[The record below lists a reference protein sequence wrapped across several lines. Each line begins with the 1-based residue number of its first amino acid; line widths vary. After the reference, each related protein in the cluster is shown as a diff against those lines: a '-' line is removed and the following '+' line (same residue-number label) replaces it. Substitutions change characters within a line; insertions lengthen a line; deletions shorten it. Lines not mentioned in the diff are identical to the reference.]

1 MASSTNVRK
10 EISRLYNVNSGIT
23 DEEFS
28 CLLAYIVV
36 NPNKVADIEECLK
49 YGNDRVRLRYLR
61 TLLSS
66 SMFSSMLNYII
77 WFANNNTYLFLC
89 FSFLL
94 LMIVKNIR
102 VIVEQSA
109 AGQGDFPNLDSLK
122 NIIKEVVKDE
132 VKDIKNDVRE
142 IKNEVRDI
150 KNELSGLGFKIE
162 QDFNKLIRAMDSI
175 DLFTRSTYWLSTQQD
190 LRLLVNN
197 PKYSDIEILL
207 CEDGKKLHGCRAIL
221 AARSEVFDRL
231 FYNGMKESYENKISF
246 PKINSAGM
254 EIILEYIYTGSV
266 KEESLTKDNTVEAF
280 YAAVYFQLSDLQDFI
295 FKTFK
300 NTNFAKNYSPEL
312 LSKISEK
319 MPFTEDN
326 VLLNLL
332 VEAVANIS
340 LNNIK
345 FGRLSITGLKCLL
358 SYIYEKE
365 KPFATPEYEV
375 FRYSAIL
382 AAKQVSNDAHKTLT
396 KLLPTLEQIEN
407 PIKVKNKFITDHQK
421 VGKELEPLIKF
432 IDFRRI
438 KVQILAN
445 IIEPLEIVPDK
456 IISNA
461 YRYIALSNNLN
472 LNNLIN
478 TRGTSI
484 NEIDYVWTF
493 KWDVIIKKNCS
504 WSWVG
509 ECASK
514 NFDYQTFAGNQPTG
528 WVFGSG
534 GLVDFIIVLNGK
546 KYREVSEWNNLPSKI
561 YPVVSLCYPGLFRIL
576 SYQKNLEY

>member
-1 MASSTNVRK
+1 MTRG
-10 EISRLYNVNSGIT
+10 Y
-23 DEEFS
+23 
-28 CLLAYIVV
+28 
-36 NPNKVADIEECLK
+36 
-49 YGNDRVRLRYLR
+49 
-61 TLLSS
+61 
-66 SMFSSMLNYII
+66 
-77 WFANNNTYLFLC
+77 
-89 FSFLL
+89 
-94 LMIVKNIR
+94 
-102 VIVEQSA
+102 
-109 AGQGDFPNLDSLK
+109 SL
-122 NIIKEVVKDE
+122 E
-132 VKDIKNDVRE
+132 
-142 IKNEVRDI
+142 
-150 KNELSGLGFKIE
+150 
-162 QDFNKLIRAMDSI
+162 
-175 DLFTRSTYWLSTQQD
+175 QD

-197 PKYSDIEILL
+197 PKYSDIEIL

-221 AARSEVFDRL
+221 AARSE
-231 FYNGMKESYENKISF
+231 N
-246 PKINSAGM
+246 
-254 EIILEYIYTGSV
+254 ILTYTGSI

-295 FKTFK
+295 LKTVK

-319 MPFTEDN
+319 MPLTEDN

-332 VEAVANIS
+332 VEEVANIS

-345 FGRLSITGLKCLL
+345 F
-358 SYIYEKE
+358 
-365 KPFATPEYEV
+365 EYEV

-407 PIKVKNKFITDHQK
+407 PIKVKNKFITDHRK

-509 ECASK
+509 VCASK

-534 GLVDFIIVLNGK
+534 GLYNPASGF
-546 KYREVSEWNNLPSKI
+546 
-561 YPVVSLCYPGLFRIL
+561 
-576 SYQKNLEY
+576 